1 MFLVFDLQEVSED
14 ARYIREQYF
23 PDFKISDF
31 KITKITRL
39 KQQRL
44 IQQLCNYRSCDA
56 HERRELESKARQAT
70 KIRAQPVYIF
80 RELMHY
86 LQEQRIVAPRYSFMQ
101 DTVGKALTSEQDRLT
116 TVVRNYLNDSDI
128 EDLKCLLEDSPGLYE
143 ITQLSAEGLRLCRIA
158 PRSQPKDFSVSEIKR
173 EIHRGEQI
181 RDLYQLAQGLL
192 PIWDISNES
201 IKYYA
206 SLVSYYS
213 VYKLKRFDE
222 WTAYVYLLCFIYH
235 RYQRLHDNLIN
246 SLIYNVRRYVDE
258 AKAAAQERVYEYRIE
273 ANQDLQKVGQVLKLF
288 TDDSIAENTPF
299 HQVQAQAFGI
309 LERQKLDF
317 IADHIAKNVRFDET
331 AFQWEHIDK
340 LAHQFKC
347 NLRPVLL
354 AIDFA
359 ASQAHAPLIESVDF
373 LKEAFGKGKSL
384 SQYSPQRFPVR
395 FIPDNTKRY
404 LYEQETPVQKR
415 FLVNRARE
423 ACKAMAPR

>member
-1 MFLVFDLQEVSED
+1 M
-14 ARYIREQYF
+14 
-23 PDFKISDF
+23 
-31 KITKITRL
+31 
-39 KQQRL
+39 
-44 IQQLCNYRSCDA
+44 
-56 HERRELESKARQAT
+56 
-70 KIRAQPVYIF
+70 
-80 RELMHY
+80 
-86 LQEQRIVAPRYSFMQ
+86 
-101 DTVGKALTSEQDRLT
+101 
-116 TVVRNYLNDSDI
+116 
-128 EDLKCLLEDSPGLYE
+128 
-143 ITQLSAEGLRLCRIA
+143 
-158 PRSQPKDFSVSEIKR
+158 
-173 EIHRGEQI
+173 
-181 RDLYQLAQGLL
+181 YQLAQGLL

-373 LKEAFGKGKSL
+373 LQEAFGKGKSL